1 MDTHHGKECVAEKLT
16 AGDPHLSQGTVRDAP
31 APSPRLSEVT
41 PGLDKVRPL
50 RDAAMRA
57 NVWLRAFA
65 GDVTSELRELRAEG
79 RKASEA
85 MRAESRRIWHEV
97 AEKARKRIDR
107 LVH

>member
-16 AGDPHLSQGTVRDAP
+16 AGDPHLAQGTVRDTP
-31 APSPRLSEVT
+31 SPSPRLSEVT
-41 PGLDKVRPL
+41 PGLDPLRPL

-65 GDVTSELRELRAEG
+65 GDVSTELRELSAEG
-79 RKASEA
+79 KKVSEA
-85 MRAESRRIWHEV
+85 MREESRRIWREV
-97 AEKARKRIDR
+97 ADKARKRIDR